1 MTSEKNQA
9 KIHFYRMI
17 AYMKTSGYIVD
28 TDDVYWQRIKVF
40 NNVHNILHMNGNEDL
55 HLQKIQTLLQSN
67 LGLWDDNNVESSS
80 KDDL

>member
-1 MTSEKNQA
+1 MHA

-17 AYMKTSGYIVD
+17 AYMKTSGYIID

-55 HLQKIQTLLQSN
+55 HIQKIQTLLQSN
-67 LGLWDDNNVESSS
+67 LGLLWDDDNNVESSS